1 MRVIDQMLKETAEGT
16 DGIKYFNVG
25 PEPYANVTETEF
37 PRIWVYDTRPTDEV
51 DKNHGVTASYNV
63 LLEIS
68 DIVQFSEKLEV
79 ILEKKHLV
87 EKIWF
92 KFINRLSKDA
102 RNRSAIEKVQRIEI
116 LHRLDHNIVGYL
128 CTFTVK
134 PVQKIEYQCP

>member
-1 MRVIDQMLKETAEGT
+1 MLKETAEGT
-16 DGIKYFNVG
+16 DGIKYFNSA
-25 PEPYANVTETEF
+25 PEPYANVVESEF

-51 DKNHGVTASYNV
+51 AQNHGVKAGYNV

-68 DIVQFSEKLEV
+68 DIVPFSENLDG
-79 ILEKKHLV
+79 ILEKKDLV

-92 KFINRLSKDA
+92 KFINRLSKDS
-102 RNRSAIEKVQRIEI
+102 RNIEPIGKVQRIEI